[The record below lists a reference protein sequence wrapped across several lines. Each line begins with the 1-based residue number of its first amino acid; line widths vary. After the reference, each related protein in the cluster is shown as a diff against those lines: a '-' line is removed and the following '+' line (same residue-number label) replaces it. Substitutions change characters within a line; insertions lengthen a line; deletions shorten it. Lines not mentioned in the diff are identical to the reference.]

1 MLNFNISQLL
11 NKIRNVQAK
20 RALQVNIV
28 CDSIMKNIGID
39 ISISNISIKSTIVT
53 LKNISQSA
61 KSAVYIK
68 KQAILDDIN
77 KGQESVIA
85 RDIR

>member
-11 NKIRNVQAK
+11 NKIRSVQAK
-20 RALQVNIV
+20 GALERSIV
-28 CDSIMKNIGID
+28 HDSLLKNIGID
-39 ISISNISIKSTIVT
+39 IPIPNISIKSMIVT

-61 KSAVYIK
+61 KSAIYIK
-68 KQAILDDIN
+68 KQAILEDIN
-77 KGQESVIA
+77 KGQESIIA